1 MREITFRGIQTHGL
15 KAGRWVYGSLILSD
29 DEEDISEGYGAQILS
44 NTEGRLIY
52 VRRETVGQLIDTEAL
67 RLFEGDIVALF
78 GASPDLTPAAI
89 EFTNNAWELSTTS
102 SRIDAW
108 AMEVIGKI
116 YENPEM
122 LEKSE

>member
-1 MREITFRGIQTHGL
+1 MREIKFNF
-15 KAGRWVYGSLILSD
+15 VYGIDGKKETYFTESFTLDEIEGGDHWAELSD
-29 DEEDISEGYGAQILS
+29 SPLRRNYSIIAKRQYTGLLDKSGDE
-44 NTEGRLIY
+44 IY
-52 VRRETVGQLIDTEAL
+52 
-67 RLFEGDIVALF
+67 EGDIVTLF
-78 GASPDLTPAAI
+78 GVSPILTPAAI

-108 AMEVIGKI
+108 AMEVIGNI